1 MRARPQILIRWR
13 RAGSSR
19 NRKARSFSDNFDK
32 ALWPTTVLQVRRAV
46 TARGRQEGGILFGNK
61 FRKLRRHPVRKAFS
75 HAARIGLC
83 RATLGLSL
91 LRGRS
96 EYPAGVI
103 HL

>member
-1 MRARPQILIRWR
+1 MPVAAIV
-13 RAGSSR
+13 G
-19 NRKARSFSDNFDK
+19 KAERLFVDNFDK
-32 ALWPTTVLQVRRAV
+32 ALRPTAVLHIGRAV
-46 TARGRQEGGILFGNK
+46 AARGRKEGGILFGNK
-61 FRKLRRHPVRKAFS
+61 FRKLRRDMVRKAFG

-83 RATLGLSL
+83 RAALGLRL